1 MSFSLFWKV
10 ALFRWMIVSR
20 CLETSPGLV
29 LKSIKSTGSVLEDD
43 SNKLSRNTGNK
54 STTSHKNRNINCIT
68 AKTLKPHK
76 IFVFVAKSDIILRI
90 DTRKAV

>member
-1 MSFSLFWKV
+1 MSSSLFRKV

-20 CLETSPGLV
+20 CLEKSPGLI
-29 LKSIKSTGSVLEDD
+29 LKSKKSTGSILEDE

-54 STTSHKNRNINCIT
+54 STTSHNNRNINCIT
-68 AKTLKPHK
+68 AKTLKAHK

-90 DTRKAV
+90 DIRKAV